1 MALYPKAIDRLVAE
15 LSKLPGIGEKTAQR
29 LAFYLVDAPK
39 ADVENLSQALLDME
53 HNIRLCPVCYSI
65 MDTSD
70 GDKCAICSDEDRDRS
85 QICVVEST
93 RDIYAIER
101 TREYDGLYHVLHGVI
116 SPLEGIGPQDIKAR
130 ELILRL
136 ESPDVKEVIMATNPT
151 PEGEA
156 TAIYLSNLITPMGI
170 TVTRLAK
177 GIPVGADVEY
187 TDEITL
193 IKAFEG
199 REKIS

>member
-1 MALYPKAIDRLVAE
+1 MGLYPKAVERLVAE

-29 LAFYLVDAPK
+29 LAFHLIGAPK
-39 ADVENLSQALLDME
+39 EDIAGLSRALLDVKE
-53 HNIRLCPVCYSI
+53 KIKLCPVCFSI
-65 MDTSD
+65 TD
-70 GDKCAICSDEDRDRS
+70 GDRCDICADASRDRS
-85 QICVVEST
+85 VLCVVENT

-101 TREYDGLYHVLHGVI
+101 TREYHGLYHVLHGVI

-130 ELILRL
+130 ELMLRL
-136 ESPDVKEVIMATNPT
+136 ADGTVTEVIMATNPT

-156 TAIYLSNLITPMGI
+156 TAVYLGNLITPMGV

-177 GIPVGADVEY
+177 GIPIGADVEF
-187 TDEITL
+187 TDEVTL

-199 REKIS
+199 RKQIK

>member
-1 MALYPKAIDRLVAE
+1 MGLYPKAVERLVAE

-29 LAFYLVDAPK
+29 LAFHLIDAPK
-39 ADVENLSQALLDME
+39 EDIAGLSRALLDVKE
-53 HNIRLCPVCYSI
+53 KIKLCPVCFSI
-65 MDTSD
+65 TD
-70 GDKCAICSDEDRDRS
+70 GDRCDICADASRDRS
-85 QICVVEST
+85 VLCVVENT

-101 TREYDGLYHVLHGVI
+101 TREYHGLYHVLHGVI

-130 ELILRL
+130 ELMLRL
-136 ESPDVKEVIMATNPT
+136 ADGTVTEVIMATNPT

-156 TAIYLSNLITPMGI
+156 TAVYLGNLITPMGV

-177 GIPVGADVEY
+177 GIPIGADVEF
-187 TDEITL
+187 TDEVTL

-199 REKIS
+199 RKQIK